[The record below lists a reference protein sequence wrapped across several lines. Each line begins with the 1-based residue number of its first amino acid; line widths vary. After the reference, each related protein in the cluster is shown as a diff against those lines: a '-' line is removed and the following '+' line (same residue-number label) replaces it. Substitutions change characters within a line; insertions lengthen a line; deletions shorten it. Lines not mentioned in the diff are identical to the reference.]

1 MLFLVNKHCKH
12 FRHEP
17 YMTPNNYDLYFNPNE
32 IPANIKRENAPNLVN
47 RLKKLM
53 PLSKILHVNFNTDP
67 EQLTESNQFKINTHL
82 TVNGKEVNFI

>member
-47 RLKKLM
+47 RLQKLM
-53 PLSKILHVNFNTDP
+53 PLSKILHVNFNTNP
-67 EQLTESNQFKINTHL
+67 ESITESNTISINTN
-82 TVNGKEVNFI
+82 VIINRKEVEFI

>member
-32 IPANIKRENAPNLVN
+32 IPANIKRENAHNLVN
-47 RLKKLM
+47 RLQKLM
-53 PLSKILHVNFNTDP
+53 PLSKILHVNFNTNP
-67 EQLTESNQFKINTHL
+67 ESITESNTISINTN
-82 TVNGKEVNFI
+82 VIINRKEVEFI